1 MRYKEK
7 VMEKHQRLQ
16 QVAEEI
22 KIHKDL
28 LSNLKRRSNFEV
40 QDARSLHTSP
50 IKPKSAG
57 LHMQRESESMPN
69 L

>member
-1 MRYKEK
+1 MKYKEK
-7 VMEKHQRLQ
+7 VLEKHQRLQ

-40 QDARSLHTSP
+40 QDVRSSYSSP
-50 IKPKSAG
+50 AKMKSVSVHERDAMS
-57 LHMQRESESMPN
+57 LQN
-69 L
+69 F